1 MTKSIHIRSAPLGA
15 IRAFE
20 AAARLGSFKLAA
32 HELSVTPAAIS
43 HQLAALEDYLGT
55 ALFVRS
61 NRLVQ
66 LTAKGLQLSKQV
78 SSSFTQ
84 LQTALE
90 QASDFRRDSQVLV
103 VSAAPSIAAKWLVPR
118 LSRFHAQY
126 PEIDLRLSSENQTHD
141 LIKDTSIDVVLRYGK
156 GGYDQNSVGGKRTGL
171 HAEKLW
177 EETYL
182 FPVCSPTNLRGA
194 TTTRATK
201 NAAKLSLQS
210 LTDLTTQTLLRLPLP
225 PDRETGAVGERWQAW
240 FSNTAEFLALSKGE
254 QEALLA
260 HAKKGP
266 FYSHEHLAIDTAK
279 SHHGICLALD
289 VLVIEDLLEKKLVR
303 PLPVRSRDPYSH
315 WLLYREQDAQR
326 ASVQAFAQWIR
337 DEAALSLQ
345 TLSTCRSRVLI

>member
-1 MTKSIHIRSAPLGA
+1 MTKAIHIRSAPLGA

-43 HQLAALEDYLGT
+43 HQLASLEDYLGT
-55 ALFVRS
+55 ALFIRS

-66 LTAKGLQLSKQV
+66 LTAKGQQLSEQV
-78 SSSFTQ
+78 SASFTQ
-84 LQTALE
+84 LQSALE
-90 QASDFRRDSQVLV
+90 QASKLDNDDQVLV

-126 PEIDLRLSSENQTHD
+126 PDIDLRLSSENQTHD
-141 LIKDTSIDVVLRYGK
+141 LIKDTSIDVVLRYGL
-156 GGYDQNSVGGKRTGL
+156 GSYDQASQRGKKSHL

-182 FPVCSPTNLRGA
+182 FPACSPTTIGLTKLTKKTAEHASLRQ
-194 TTTRATK
+194 
-201 NAAKLSLQS
+201 LS
-210 LTDLTTQTLLRLPLP
+210 DLCEHTLLRLPTP
-225 PDRETGAVGERWQAW
+225 PDRATGLVGERWQAW
-240 FSNTAEFLALSKGE
+240 LNNTAEFLALSQSE

-289 VLVIEDLLEKKLVR
+289 VLVIEDLLEKKLIR
-303 PLPVRSRDPYSH
+303 PLAVRSRDPYSH

-345 TLSTCRSRVLI
+345 ALSTCRSRNLV